1 MTLVR
6 ALFCLGLVTLVPACP
21 GEDDTDDDQAPSST
35 GRSNDPD
42 DVQLA
47 VDGGLLPDACHDDG
61 GHDLP
66 PVE

>member
-6 ALFCLGLVTLVPACP
+6 ALFCLGLVSFVPACP
-21 GEDDTDDDQAPSST
+21 GEDDTDGDGTTTTS
-35 GRSNDPD
+35 GRSNEPD

-47 VDGGLLPDACHDDG
+47 VDGGGPDACDDEG